1 MGRGARG
8 VAAGSGAPRWR
19 LVWSAAA
26 KSFQLLRH
34 RPVSVRPSGDLARG
48 PLLVAGRVCCSAW
61 TARGT
66 LNPLWEAALQKQ
78 ELTFSRYTSQHLTSS
93 RHWHPMGIADCCR
106 DSLVAGASTRDPP
119 LASAVRCSV
128 SYP

>member
-78 ELTFSRYTSQHLTSS
+78 DADIFAIHLAAPYVLTS
-93 RHWHPMGIADCCR
+93 
-106 DSLVAGASTRDPP
+106 
-119 LASAVRCSV
+119 LAPHGDR
-128 SYP
+128 